1 VASAGHKFLLSAW
14 KETTMNIANNCRCYM
29 SVPRVLMVVLL
40 VLLSKT
46 ATASVLDGV
55 EVAAPSLIVHSA
67 RITTQNPAQP
77 SAQAVA
83 VRDGLVYKVGGDA
96 EILALRSKQTAVIDA
111 RQRRLIPGLNDSHT
125 HVVRGGRFYNLE
137 LRWEGIPS
145 LEIGLEMI
153 REQAKRTPE
162 GQWVRVIG
170 GWSPYQFREKRFPT
184 VAELNA
190 AAPDT
195 PVFVLF
201 LYSRGFLNKAG
212 METLG
217 ITAATKPPPGARYE
231 LDEDGNPTGVLIA
244 DPNPTILY
252 QTIGK
257 LPHLSL
263 ADQVN
268 SSRQFYRELNRFGL
282 TSAIDAGGGGHVY
295 PRNYSGTETLAET
308 GELPLR
314 VSYFLFP
321 QVKGREY
328 QDFEDWMTI
337 TVPGLDEHNGLAH
350 GYEMEGGGEFLVW
363 AAGDFENFMAQ
374 RPEQEEDMERQL
386 EQTVRLLVRN
396 RWPFRIHAT
405 YNESIERILA
415 VLEKVNTELPFDGLR
430 WAIDH
435 AETISPANIARVKDL
450 GGGIAIQS
458 RMAFAGEYFKERYGP
473 EAAGNAPPLREML
486 NQGVPV
492 GAGSDATR
500 VSSYNPWTALSWLV
514 SGRSVGGA
522 PLLNEGNR
530 LTREEALRLYTLGSA
545 WFSGEEQRKGRI
557 APGQFADFALLSED
571 YFSVPED
578 RIASIESHLTVVGG
592 RVVYGA
598 GEFSG
603 LTPHLPPVS
612 PAWSPVTRY
621 RGHWP
626 ANDTDNTKQ

>member
-1 VASAGHKFLLSAW
+1 MNTAGSSRWYISL
-14 KETTMNIANNCRCYM
+14 T
-29 SVPRVLMVVLL
+29 RVLMVVSL
-40 VLLSKT
+40 VFLSNT
-46 ATASVLDGV
+46 ASASVLDGV
-55 EVAAPSLIVHSA
+55 EVPAPDLIVHNA
-67 RITTQNPAQP
+67 RVATQNPAQP
-77 SAQAVA
+77 AGQAVA

-96 EILALRSKQTAVIDA
+96 EILALRGKQTAVIDA

-137 LRWEGIPS
+137 LRWEGVPS
-145 LEIGLEMI
+145 LEIGLEMV
-153 REQAKRTPE
+153 REQAKRTPK

-170 GWSPYQFREKRFPT
+170 GWSPYQFKEKRFPT
-184 VAELNA
+184 VEELNA

-212 METLG
+212 MEALG
-217 ITAATKPPPGARYE
+217 ITAETKPPPGARYE
-231 LDEDGNPTGVLIA
+231 LDKDGNPTGVLIA

-263 ADQVN
+263 DDQVN

-282 TSAIDAGGGGHVY
+282 TSAIDAGGGGHVF
-295 PRNYSGTETLAET
+295 PRNYSGTRTLAES

-337 TVPGLDEHNGLAH
+337 AVPGFDSHTGLAN

-363 AAGDFENFMAQ
+363 AAGDFENFMAP
-374 RPEQEEDMERQL
+374 RPVQGEDMERLL

-415 VLEKVNTELPFDGLR
+415 VLEKVNAESPFDGLR

-435 AETISPANIARVKDL
+435 AETITPANISRIKAL

-458 RMAFAGEYFKERYGP
+458 RMAFAGEYFRERYGP
-473 EAAGNAPPLREML
+473 DAAGSAPPLREML

-492 GAGSDATR
+492 GLGSDATR
-500 VSSYNPWTALSWLV
+500 VSNYNPWTALSWLV
-514 SGRSVGGA
+514 SGRSAGGT
-522 PLLNEGNR
+522 PLLNERNR

-557 APGQFADFALLSED
+557 APGQYADFALLSED
-571 YFSVPED
+571 YFNVPED
-578 RIASIESHLTVVGG
+578 RIAAIESHLTVVGG

-598 GEFSG
+598 GEFAE
-603 LTPHLPPVS
+603 LAPPLPPVS
-612 PAWSPVTRY
+612 PAWSPVARY
-621 RGHWP
+621 RGHWS
-626 ANDTDNTKQ
+626 DNGSGNRKQ